1 MENNLSLEVKAQEI
15 HENAQFWHNRAEHNL
30 YKFFL
35 EVKKIRDNRYY
46 KELGYSNFEDYCL
59 NSWNIKRGT
68 MDERIQIA
76 ETFSE
81 SDFNRYS
88 GQLGHKKTLLLTT
101 MSEPQREQTL
111 NEGVP
116 TEQGYKSYEKA
127 TQKEIAAYK
136 RSSEEM
142 ERKAKEYEQKLKQRD
157 EQNAQLQSQ
166 VEQAQRSE
174 EIAKK
179 QLEDAESR
187 EPEVIEKEIV
197 KEVVPD
203 QINKQLENL
212 KNDKKLLEQREKEL
226 SDLKRRFKEREK
238 QPETNKY
245 ERDSNLTEEEQI
257 ASIRFQVETNLL
269 ALRDDANEFLDKAA
283 HTPYR
288 EAAIARASQRTKN
301 MMFDVVEEMEA
312 WTRQM
317 RNALN
322 TSRIVGEE

>member
-1 MENNLSLEVKAQEI
+1 MNELQLS
-15 HENAQFWHNRAEHNL
+15 N
-30 YKFFL
+30 
-35 EVKKIRDNRYY
+35 D
-46 KELGYSNFEDYCL
+46 
-59 NSWNIKRGT
+59 
-68 MDERIQIA
+68 
-76 ETFSE
+76 
-81 SDFNRYS
+81 
-88 GQLGHKKTLLLTT
+88 LTT
-101 MSEPQREQTL
+101 IETEIKSYQNIAGQSIFEIGRRLKHVKENDLALGEFSNWCKKLGFQREYANKHIKVFEEFNGSTSTQTL
-111 NEGVP
+111 GINAL
-116 TEQGYKSYEKA
+116 Y
-127 TQKEIAAYK
+127 EIATLPEPERTK
-136 RSSEEM
+136 EHTTSSGETKTPDEM
-142 ERKAKEYEQKLKQRD
+142 TVRELRELKKQLKQRD

-174 EIAKK
+174 EIVKK

-187 EPEVIEKEIV
+187 EPEVVEKEIV

-203 QINKQLENL
+203 RINKQLENL

-226 SDLKRRFKEREK
+226 SDLKRRFKEREQ